1 MILRVIVVAG
11 GLLGGASASQ
21 FPEFAQQY
29 TQRLGG
35 AVDALAEVVADFEAS
50 AAGAGLS
57 RDAALAQLQGTDFLE
72 ARRRDMTRT
81 FVRYD
86 RLRADL
92 AVLEQAGPFMRAYHA
107 ARMTDGDVARA
118 ALDRFEPA
126 LPLGM
131 AGLTFAGAGFL
142 AGLAVVWAALRALWW
157 PVRRWRASV
166 PKA

>member
-1 MILRVIVVAG
+1 MILRVIVLAG

-35 AVDALAEVVADFEAS
+35 AVDALGEVVADFDAS
-50 AAGAGLS
+50 AAGAGLT
-57 RDAALAQLQGTDFLE
+57 RDAALAQLQGTGFLE

-86 RLRADL
+86 RLRSDL
-92 AVLEQAGPFMRAYHA
+92 AVLEQAGPFMRAYYA

-118 ALDRFEPA
+118 ALDTFEPA
-126 LPLGM
+126 VPLGM
-131 AGLTFAGAGFL
+131 AGLTFAGFGFL
-142 AGLAVVWAALRALWW
+142 TGLAAVWAVLRALWW
-157 PVRRWRASV
+157 PFRRRRTSA

>member
-1 MILRVIVVAG
+1 MILRVIVLAG

-35 AVDALAEVVADFEAS
+35 AVDALGEVVADFDAS
-50 AAGAGLS
+50 AAGAGLT

-86 RLRADL
+86 RLRSDL

-118 ALDRFEPA
+118 ALDTFEPA
-126 LPLGM
+126 VPLGM
-131 AGLTFAGAGFL
+131 AGMTFAGVGFL
-142 AGLAVVWAALRALWW
+142 TGLAAVWAVLRAMWW
-157 PVRRWRASV
+157 PFRHRRTSA